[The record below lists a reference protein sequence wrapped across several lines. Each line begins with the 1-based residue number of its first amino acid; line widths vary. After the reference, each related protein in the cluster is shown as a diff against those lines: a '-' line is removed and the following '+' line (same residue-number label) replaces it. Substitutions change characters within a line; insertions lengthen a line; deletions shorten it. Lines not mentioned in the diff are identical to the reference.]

1 MKDTA
6 GFKSYTGFIGDKI
19 QRLGN
24 KEKNFQV
31 LFDFMFEQESNVMA
45 ETSRGFRIKKVTYGE
60 CKKQT
65 ISLAKIIKAK
75 LIDTPCGATVG
86 LYMANSLDW
95 IKCFWAILMCGFNPL
110 LMNAKLPPEQLERVI
125 KDAKVKAIISD
136 GKVFGVNTLIYS
148 ELIQS
153 TEQRELDCWG
163 KEVIFTSSGTT
174 GNAKLL
180 FYGAENFYHQISN
193 SIDIM
198 ASCPALKRDYK
209 GHLKLLALLPFY
221 HIFGFVAVYI
231 WFGFFARTFVFMKDL
246 TPHTLLST
254 VKKHNVTHIYAVPM
268 VWETVYKQA
277 IKTIKARGDKTYA
290 KFLKALST
298 VNKTELLGDIVS
310 KVAFKEI
317 RQNLFGDSIRLLIS
331 GGSAISKQAIEFLNA
346 VGYVTVNGYGM
357 TELAITSVER
367 SSKRKERNLCSIGQP
382 FGCVEYKIS
391 PNGELLVKS
400 KARASKMICG
410 DKVVVTDYDEWF
422 NTQDMAFYKDGRYY
436 LTGRKDDLIISSSGE
451 NINPQV
457 VEDGINVAGIVN
469 KCLIKG
475 QNGAILLVEVDKW
488 VTFENIKNIE
498 EKVIDCLRKM
508 SVSSEIERIIITKD
522 KLLSENEF
530 KLSRHNVSV
539 RLAKGLIRGVEDAQ
553 NSTSNDQATDLE
565 KEIIEIFKE
574 VLGEHVEPT
583 AKDDFFTRLNGS
595 SLDYFQMISL
605 VKLRYDLEIE
615 VFEGKGYTT
624 VEQIAKAV
632 EQEKNKAK

>member
-6 GFKSYTGFIGDKI
+6 GFKSYTRFIWDKI
-19 QRLGN
+19 QRLGK

-31 LFDFMFEQESNVMA
+31 LFDFMFEQENNIMA

-60 CKKQT
+60 CKNQT
-65 ISLAKIIKAK
+65 IALAKILKAK

-110 LMNAKLPPEQLERVI
+110 LINSKLPPEQLERVV
-125 KDAKVKAIISD
+125 KDAEVKAIISD
-136 GKVFGVNTLIYS
+136 GKVFDENTLIFS
-148 ELIQS
+148 NLIQC
-153 TEQRELDCWG
+153 TEQAQLDCWG

-198 ASCPALKRDYK
+198 DSCPALKKDYK

-221 HIFGFVAVYI
+221 HIFGFIAVYV

-254 VKKHNVTHIYAVPM
+254 VKKHKVTHIYAVPM
-268 VWETVYKQA
+268 VWETLYKQA
-277 IKTIKARGDKTYA
+277 LKTIKGRGDKTYA
-290 KFLKALST
+290 KFLKALSI
-298 VNKTELLGDIVS
+298 VNKTEVLGNIVS

-317 RQNLFGDSIRLLIS
+317 RQNLFGDSVRLLIS
-331 GGSAISKQAIEFLNA
+331 GGSAISKQTIAFLNA
-346 VGYVTVNGYGM
+346 IGYVTVNGYGM

-391 PNGELLVKS
+391 QKGELLVKS

-410 DKVVVTDYDEWF
+410 DNVITTDYNEWF
-422 NTQDMAFYKDGRYY
+422 NTQDMALYKDGRYY

-457 VEDGINVAGIVN
+457 IEDGVNATGVAN

-475 QNGAILLVEVDKW
+475 QKGAILLVEVDKW
-488 VTFENIKNIE
+488 VAFESIKDIKE
-498 EKVIDCLRKM
+498 SVTECLKKLG
-508 SVSSEIERIIITKD
+508 VSSEIERIIITKD
-522 KLLSENEF
+522 KLLAENEF

-539 RLAKGLIRGVEDAQ
+539 RLDKGLIKELEEGQ
-553 NSTSNDQATDLE
+553 NSKSNIQASHLE

-574 VLGEHVEPT
+574 VLGEQIEPT
-583 AKDDFFTRLNGS
+583 VQDDFFTRLNGS

-605 VKLRYDLEIE
+605 VKDRYDLNME

-632 EQEKNKAK
+632 EQEKIKG